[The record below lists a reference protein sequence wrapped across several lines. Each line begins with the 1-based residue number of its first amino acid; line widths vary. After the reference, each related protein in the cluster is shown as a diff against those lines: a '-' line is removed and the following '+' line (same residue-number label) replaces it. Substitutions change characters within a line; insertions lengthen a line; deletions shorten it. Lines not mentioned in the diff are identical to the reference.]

1 MGARETADVEAGDD
15 GRVGV
20 DVLVREPDT
29 VGVLECVFDDYCE
42 FYLSLFDFGTCW
54 TAGGFFNH
62 QFYGFTFPSL

>member
-29 VGVLECVFDDYCE
+29 VDVFECIFDDYCE
-42 FYLSLFDFGTCW
+42 FYLYLFDFGTGW
-54 TAGGFFNH
+54 TAGGFFSH
-62 QFYGFTFPSL
+62 PLYGFTFPCL